1 MLWKS
6 IVMTTGVMARETIFS
21 LRRQIA
27 RIEGTLPERF
37 DVPVGAPSAAF
48 GTRGRILVR
57 RGGSARS
64 EALLATGVESLDDT
78 LGGGLLKAALTEIHG
93 PETRDTGAVS
103 GFAMALLGRLG
114 DYQQAAGPALWIGT
128 AQAWQEG
135 GFPYSKGLQCLFGM
149 APHSLLFCEVPK
161 LTDAL
166 WVAEEAARLT
176 ALSAVVL
183 EIRGNPQRLDLTAS
197 RRLHARAQQAEKPV
211 LLLRQAALAEP
222 TAAPIRLVV
231 EPAASAP
238 RSTLDGPLDGSIGR
252 PAFAVSVSKSRT
264 GRWGKFILEWNFDER
279 SFKERHGNERHG
291 DENHDPVGRRHGE
304 RAENPVPVV
313 PLPRRGKDMASATG
327 ARLAISTSGLAPA
340 ARAQSSPAERPTH
353 LRPRQA
359 G

>member
-1 MLWKS
+1 LLWKS
-6 IVMTTGVMARETIFS
+6 IDMTTGVMARETIFS

-37 DVPVGAPSAAF
+37 AAPAGAPSTAS
-48 GTRGRILVR
+48 GTGDRILVR
-57 RGGSARS
+57 QGGSARS

-114 DYQQAAGPALWIGT
+114 DCQQAAGPALWIGT

-135 GFPYSKGLQCLFGM
+135 GFPYSRGLQTLFGM

-161 LTDAL
+161 LADAL

-197 RRLHARAQQAEKPV
+197 RRLHARAQQAAKPV

-279 SFKERHGNERHG
+279 SFNERHGNERHG
-291 DENHDPVGRRHGE
+291 NENHDPIGRRHGE
-304 RAENPVPVV
+304 RAENPVAVV
-313 PLPRRGKDMASATG
+313 SLPCRGANMATASGTRLAVSAT
-327 ARLAISTSGLAPA
+327 GLAPA
-340 ARAQSSPAERPTH
+340 AGAQPSPAERTTH
-353 LRPRQA
+353 RRTRRA

>member
-1 MLWKS
+1 LLWKL
-6 IVMTTGVMARETIFS
+6 IVMTASVTARETVFS

-37 DVPVGAPSAAF
+37 DAPAGAAACDDQTF
-48 GTRGRILVR
+48 VR
-57 RGGSARS
+57 RDGLAGSS
-64 EALLATGVESLDDT
+64 TLFTTGAESLDGT
-78 LGGGLLKAALTEIHG
+78 LGGGLPKAALTEIHA
-93 PETRDTGAVS
+93 PETRDAGAVT
-103 GFAMALLGRLG
+103 GFALALMGRLVNCE
-114 DYQQAAGPALWIGT
+114 QAAGPALWIGT

-135 GFPYSKGLQCLFGM
+135 GFPYSRGLQTMFGM
-149 APHSLLFCEVPK
+149 APQSLLFCEVPK
-161 LTDAL
+161 LADAL

-197 RRLHARAQQAEKPV
+197 RRLHARAQQAAKPV

-279 SFKERHGNERHG
+279 SFNERHGNERHG

-313 PLPRRGKDMASATG
+313 SLPRRGANMATAPGPRLAVSAT
-327 ARLAISTSGLAPA
+327 GLAPA
-340 ARAQSSPAERPTH
+340 AGAQPSPAERTTH
-353 LRPRQA
+353 RRTRRA